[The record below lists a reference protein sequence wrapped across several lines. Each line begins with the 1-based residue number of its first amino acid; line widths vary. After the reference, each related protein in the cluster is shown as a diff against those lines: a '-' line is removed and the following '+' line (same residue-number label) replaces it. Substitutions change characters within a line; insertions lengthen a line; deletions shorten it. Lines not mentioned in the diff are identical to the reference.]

1 MMDLS
6 TDNDVLEERWLQLFN
21 EFQDFRS
28 QRIARKATARDEF
41 ESAQK
46 QIDSEISN
54 VHNEQNQS
62 IEAMKGEADAKIR
75 RIQEHTQAEIR
86 RLQDDAC
93 RKTAEIHDVTKR
105 DLGLLQ
111 VISERKTQELEDKR
125 NARKRKHEQ
134 SNQEIESE
142 FHACLKTLDKSCIPS
157 VCTASRAFRGAEKR
171 AVTDYSRPCRTR
183 RLRPPPEEYQPTSRP
198 TMTRRTHHRRS
209 MLSLMKNIPKIDRSR
224 RPPSRRYARGS
235 MCPPCRPPALQTH
248 QQDLA
253 RKDALRDSQ
262 KMAA

>member
-21 EFQDFRS
+21 DFQDFRS
-28 QRIARKATARDEF
+28 QRIARKATARDELDA
-41 ESAQK
+41 AQK
-46 QIDSEISN
+46 QIDAEISN
-54 VHNEQNQS
+54 VRNEQNQS
-62 IEAMKGEADAKIR
+62 IEAKKGEADAKIR
-75 RIQEHTQAEIR
+75 RIQEHTEAEIQ

-111 VISERKTQELEDKR
+111 VISERKTQELENKR
-125 NARKRKHEQ
+125 NATKRKHEQ
-134 SNQEIESE
+134 SNQEIECE
-142 FHACLKTLDKSCIPS
+142 FHACLKILDKSCIPS

-171 AVTDYSRPCRTR
+171 AVTDNSRPCRTR
-183 RLRPPPEEYQPTSRP
+183 RHPPQPEKYQPTMARQI
-198 TMTRRTHHRRS
+198 HHRRS
-209 MLSLMKNIPKIDRSR
+209 MLILMKNIPKIDRSH

-235 MCPPCRPPALQTH
+235 MCPPCRPPALQIH

-253 RKDALRDSQ
+253 RRDALRGSQ

>member
-28 QRIARKATARDEF
+28 QRIARKATARDEL
-41 ESAQK
+41 EAAQK

-75 RIQEHTQAEIR
+75 RIQEHTEAEIR

-171 AVTDYSRPCRTR
+171 AITDNSRPFRTR
-183 RLRPPPEEYQPTSRP
+183 RRPPPPEKYQPTSQ
-198 TMTRRTHHRRS
+198 MTLQIHHRRS
-209 MLSLMKNIPKIDRSR
+209 MLGLMKNIPKIDRSHQ
-224 RPPSRRYARGS
+224 PPSRRYARGS
-235 MCPPCRPPALQTH
+235 MCPPCRPPALQIH

-253 RKDALRDSQ
+253 RKGALRDSQ